1 MPSKNEVSSGH
12 GVSLRQLCACPCIV
26 PNPQGVI
33 SAARNDFV
41 SCSVQ
46 FHSSNCVRMASEL
59 LKDGARIEIVL
70 NLGEDSIEL
79 PDEEAIL
86 VRWRLGK
93 SVNVVNG
100 IVGSESDLFFG
111 LLAEVISFCKF
122 FVSDNLLNLGWE
134 SFVEE
139 DSLLSFD

>member
-1 MPSKNEVSSGH
+1 
-12 GVSLRQLCACPCIV
+12 
-26 PNPQGVI
+26 
-33 SAARNDFV
+33 
-41 SCSVQ
+41 
-46 FHSSNCVRMASEL
+46 MASKL
-59 LKDGARIEIVL
+59 LKDGARIEVVL

-93 SVNVVNG
+93 SVDIVNS